1 MVVQRWAKN
10 WKCCGMVSSRVRNNI
25 YEMLNIPGVLVR
37 CIVYMRM
44 VYMIIWRSMKISIR
58 CIYIYN
64 YIYIYIQRII
74 RISCAKKSSLH
85 VSSKVHIHHPQAWGY
100 SAEHLSQ
107 LFNVSWALGARW
119 YLHESPSSTDFGYMS
134 HYGCSNQ
141 HVDVHILFGRLT

>member
-58 CIYIYN
+58 CIYIITYIHT
-64 YIYIYIQRII
+64 YIYTENNQDIL
-74 RISCAKKSSLH
+74 CKK
-85 VSSKVHIHHPQAWGY
+85 SKVHIHHPQAWGY

-141 HVDVHILFGRLT
+141 HVDVHVLFGRLT